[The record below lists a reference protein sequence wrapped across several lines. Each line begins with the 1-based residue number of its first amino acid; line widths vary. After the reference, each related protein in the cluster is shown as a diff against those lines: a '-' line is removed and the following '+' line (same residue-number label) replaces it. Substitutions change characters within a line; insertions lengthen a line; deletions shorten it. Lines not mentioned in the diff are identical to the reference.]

1 MVFGLSAA
9 LLDACVLAVVSREDV
24 YGYILTQNLKE
35 VIEISESTL
44 YPVLRRLQK
53 EGCLTTYEKSFQG
66 RNRRYYAITD
76 FGREKLQFYLGEWN
90 VYKDKVDKMLSG
102 GYQHE

>member
-1 MVFGLSAA
+1 MAFGLSAA

-24 YGYILTQNLKE
+24 YGYILTQNIKE

-66 RNRRYYAITD
+66 RNRRYYAITAY
-76 FGREKLQFYLGEWN
+76 GREKLQFYLGEWN

>member
-24 YGYILTQNLKE
+24 YGYILTQNIKE

-102 GYQHE
+102 GVPT

>member
-24 YGYILTQNLKE
+24 YGYILTQNIKE

-102 GYQHE
+102 GYQYE